1 MPRLLR
7 SRLAITRSPTLRG
20 RADLLLAG
28 WRDAVAEGL
37 AARGVPSDQ
46 ARVTGLVTTALLDD
60 AVDRWALDGGRADLL
75 AVIDGAFAELER
87 SLATDT

>member
-1 MPRLLR
+1 M
-7 SRLAITRSPTLRG
+7 
-20 RADLLLAG
+20 
-28 WRDAVAEGL
+28 
-37 AARGVPSDQ
+37 
-46 ARVTGLVTTALLDD
+46 TGLVTTALLDD